1 VWHSKI
7 QLLPKCY
14 LDIGNGPSLL
24 ASAGYIIWV
33 LVALSIQHRVITVYL
48 SWERVYITLWEMSA
62 RIQQRRKTQKA
73 TLLLPPLI
81 NIVSSPL
88 SLRTRALG
96 ARPGVHFPHP
106 SLIKIR
112 TQRPGEIAR
121 QIILRSEIE
130 RARKRER
137 LINLISSDWV
147 FRWARAFFYLLF
159 LYMICSNRVCEE
171 AARQSC
177 SLVFI

>member
-24 ASAGYIIWV
+24 ASAGYIWAV
-33 LVALSIQHRVITVYL
+33 GNAQHTASCNYGLFILRA
-48 SWERVYITLWEMSA
+48 RVYHTMGMSA
-62 RIQQRRKTQKA
+62 RRQQRRKTQKA

-88 SLRTRALG
+88 SLRTLALE

-106 SLIKIR
+106 SLIKIC

-147 FRWARAFFYLLF
+147 FRSARAFFLF
-159 LYMICSNRVCEE
+159 TLPIHDL
-171 AARQSC
+171 Q
-177 SLVFI
+177 